1 MFLKK
6 RKAVCKVLCS
16 LNSLEANDRLSNSYL
31 MEKETL
37 EDLEF
42 ARIKLETL
50 KQELGKE
57 ITGQDEVIRNVLV
70 CLICQGH
77 VLLEGMP
84 GLAKTLLARSL
95 ASALDL
101 NFKRIQFTPDLLPAD
116 LVGTV
121 VFNPK
126 TTEFETRKGPVFTG
140 VLLADEINRAPAKV
154 QSALL
159 ESMEEKTVTIGDK
172 TYKLDKPF
180 LVIATQNPIDQ
191 DGTYPLPEAQMDR
204 FLMKINVDYPTLEEE
219 VSILDQHGKISSANG
234 KIKKTV
240 SSSEIL
246 RLSSMLDEVFIEEK
260 IKSYIV
266 RLVRNTRPE
275 ERTIPELIPYIRHG
289 ASPRASLSILKSS
302 KANAL
307 LSGRTYVTPED
318 VKTSLVEILRH
329 RILLTFE
336 AISEELNVESLI
348 RTVVEAT
355 PVP

>member
-1 MFLKK
+1 
-6 RKAVCKVLCS
+6 
-16 LNSLEANDRLSNSYL
+16 

-37 EDLEF
+37 ED
-42 ARIKLETL
+42 ARTKLETL

-172 TYKLDKPF
+172 TYQLDKPF

-219 VSILDQHGKISSANG
+219 VSILDQHGKLSSVNG

-240 SSSEIL
+240 SSTEIL